1 MSVVFPPEPH
11 RPRFLQRC
19 ACANADDFALATASL
34 RESLPTV
41 ATAFSTI
48 DAVTNILPGIFLS
61 YVLYAEGIWK
71 GDILIVDLEELEE
84 MDASEIPS
92 KRFNAKEVILPRSGE
107 NWKFPVVDG
116 TVQPHGGDQGLR
128 TSTLIRKQP
137 VRGECREDFP

>member
-1 MSVVFPPEPH
+1 MLFFPPEPH

-48 DAVTNILPGIFLS
+48 DAVTGILPGIFLS

-71 GDILIVDLEELEE
+71 GDILIVDLDELEE
-84 MDASEIPS
+84 MDASEIHAN
-92 KRFNAKEVILPRSGE
+92 RLNAKEVILP
-107 NWKFPVVDG
+107 
-116 TVQPHGGDQGLR
+116 
-128 TSTLIRKQP
+128 
-137 VRGECREDFP
+137 